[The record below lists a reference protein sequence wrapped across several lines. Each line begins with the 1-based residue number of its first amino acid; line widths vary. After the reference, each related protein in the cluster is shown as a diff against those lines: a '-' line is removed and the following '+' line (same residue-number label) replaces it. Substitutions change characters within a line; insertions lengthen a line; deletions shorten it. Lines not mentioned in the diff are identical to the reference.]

1 MIRRAAEE
9 LEATAVPWRSSERN
23 FHGVHPEIF
32 NACVMIHTHINIIC
46 KYNIYNYIYIDNI
59 HIYIY
64 YELNNVY
71 IYILAFLLPM
81 VVGCILIFVLYPL

>member
-71 IYILAFLLPM
+71 IYIF
-81 VVGCILIFVLYPL
+81 